1 MDEHRT
7 PADLGP
13 HDLATARRTVAALS
27 VVSAAV
33 LLGFT
38 VLVPESSSLPEVSF
52 TVVLLM
58 TGLAAGV
65 LLAPARVAAALCLL
79 IPLVGVAGIT
89 ALDLLTR
96 DTSLAAV
103 VFFFLP
109 VLFGASQLRRAGA
122 VTVLGAAVLGH
133 GTVVGSLLPPGEAVA
148 DFVYLGVVL
157 VTTTVL
163 LVRAGERQRALV
175 VRLQRQAAIDP
186 LTGLVTRRV
195 LDDALGVALSSA
207 AATEGTSLIIVDVDR
222 FKDVNDT
229 YGHPVGDDA
238 LELLGRLLREV
249 SRPGDVVATE
259 GTSRIIVDVDRVKDV
274 NDAYGHPVGDDALE
288 LLGRLLR
295 EVSRPGDVVARMGGD
310 ELALLLPACPYD
322 RAVARAVAVVER
334 VRSRPV
340 DTVEGTQVHLTVS
353 AGVAHAPDHATDVR
367 ALYAAADHAL
377 YRAKR
382 AGRDQVGL
390 QPALSEAS

>member
-249 SRPGDVVATE
+249 SRPGDVVA
-259 GTSRIIVDVDRVKDV
+259 
-274 NDAYGHPVGDDALE
+274 
-288 LLGRLLR
+288 
-295 EVSRPGDVVARMGGD
+295 RMGGD